1 MAGIKEKII
10 LWFNNQNIHKKLR
23 GLYIFCV
30 LVPLVVTDSVI
41 LYSLVG
47 RERTEQQYKME
58 GQASAVQYNL
68 LGMLENSFI
77 LSKNFYMNDYVHS
90 FLDEE
95 YKTPMDYIVSYQD
108 FIEKTLFESSIDWYW
123 VYATGRLHNGS
134 LFPWLLLIISVLAAG
149 SAYCVFPMLA
159 RFHMTTKE
167 AIRGAVMFTV
177 IKLPRVVLIL
187 FLAVIPYFIGAWYIE
202 WFLAIWFFITGVA
215 LYYNS
220 RMFVKEFKKLEGEEV
235 PEDVMEEAE

>member
-1 MAGIKEKII
+1 MSLFSPDSEFWGAVGKCVDYVLLNILCLLLMLPIVTAGTAMTAKYYVSMKIS
-10 LWFNNQNIHKKLR
+10 R
-23 GLYIFCV
+23 GEEPAIWQSFWKSFRKNFKQTTIV
-30 LVPLVVTDSVI
+30 WVI
-41 LYSLVG
+41 YV
-47 RERTEQQYKME
+47 
-58 GQASAVQYNL
+58 
-68 LGMLENSFI
+68 FI
-77 LSKNFYMNDYVHS
+77 LG
-90 FLDEE
+90 L
-95 YKTPMDYIVSYQD
+95 
-108 FIEKTLFESSIDWYW
+108 LAADWYW
-123 VYATGRLHNGS
+123 VYATGRLHSGS

-177 IKLPRVVLIL
+177 LKLPRVILIL